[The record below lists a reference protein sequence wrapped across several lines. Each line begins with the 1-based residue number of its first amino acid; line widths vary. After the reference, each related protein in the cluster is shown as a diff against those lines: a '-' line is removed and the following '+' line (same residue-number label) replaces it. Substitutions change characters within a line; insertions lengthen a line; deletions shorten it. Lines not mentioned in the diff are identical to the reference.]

1 MNTKIIIPYVLE
13 RLSETSTIR
22 SLILLGG
29 SIVGYQPSES
39 LINNLVFIILGL
51 AGLLGASLP
60 DNIKLLTKKE
70 EETTSSS

>member
-29 SIVGYQPSES
+29 SIIGFQPSED
-39 LINNLVFIILGL
+39 LTNNLVFIILGL
-51 AGLLGASLP
+51 AGLIGASLP
-60 DNIKLLTKKE
+60 ENIKHLKKE
-70 EETTSSS
+70 ESTSA

>member
-1 MNTKIIIPYVLE
+1 MNVKIIIPYLLE

>member
-1 MNTKIIIPYVLE
+1 MNVKIIIPYLLE

-29 SIVGYQPSES
+29 SIVGYQPSED
-39 LINNLVFIILGL
+39 LTNNLVFIILGL
-51 AGLLGASLP
+51 AGLLGSSLP

-70 EETTSSS
+70 ETTSSS